1 MVSLVIG
8 GSGSGKSEFAEQ
20 LACKTAGKRYYIAT
34 MQPYDEE
41 MWEKIK
47 RHQEIRK
54 DKGFETIEC
63 YKDLFLLECGEA
75 ETILLECMSN
85 LLANEMYNGK
95 QRPDKEMVEDILHG
109 IGHIK
114 EKCKN
119 LVIVS
124 NDVFSSG
131 EQYEEET
138 LHYIRLLGKIN
149 QALAIEAD
157 YVVEVVCGISVEWKK
172 GRYKK

>member
-20 LACKTAGKRYYIAT
+20 LACKTDGKRYYIAT

-41 MWEKIK
+41 MWGKIK
-47 RHQEIRK
+47 RHQEVRK

-63 YKDLFLLECGEA
+63 YKDLVLLECGNV

-85 LLANEMYNGK
+85 LLANEMYGGK
-95 QRPDKEMVEDILHG
+95 KRSDKKIVEDILAG

-119 LVIVS
+119 LIIVS

-131 EQYEEET
+131 EQYEAET
-138 LHYIRLLGKIN
+138 FHYISLLGKIN
-149 QALAIEAD
+149 QALAAEAD
-157 YVVEVVCGISVEWKK
+157 DVVEVVCGIAVECKTNRW
-172 GRYKK
+172 